1 MSNRS
6 LRSRNDHTLNS
17 AQIAIEG
24 WDFPEA
30 AYVASLGHLQDIRLP
45 HISAKA
51 GYIRSSGCHNLFSP
65 LARIFHGFRGYLG
78 DSWLISSRNHNDVD
92 EKSRYTCRHTL
103 EWSD

>member
-51 GYIRSSGCHNLFSP
+51 GYIRSSGCHNLQSASPDFSWV
-65 LARIFHGFRGYLG
+65 
-78 DSWLISSRNHNDVD
+78 SWLFGGFVAGIIQGPQR
-92 EKSRYTCRHTL
+92 CG
-103 EWSD
+103 

>member
-1 MSNRS
+1 MVQFWNYG
-6 LRSRNDHTLNS
+6 NDHTLNS

-51 GYIRSSGCHNLFSP
+51 GYIRSSGCHNLRSGRP
-65 LARIFHGFRGYLG
+65 PPAKN
-78 DSWLISSRNHNDVD
+78 SSASVSGG
-92 EKSRYTCRHTL
+92 KL
-103 EWSD
+103 PAL